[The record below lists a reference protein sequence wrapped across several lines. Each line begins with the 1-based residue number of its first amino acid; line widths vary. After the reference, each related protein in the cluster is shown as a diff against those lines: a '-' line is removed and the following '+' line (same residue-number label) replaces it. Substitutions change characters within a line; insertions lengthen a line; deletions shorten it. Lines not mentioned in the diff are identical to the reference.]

1 MSSSPDITTLSLQ
14 EQAFFALGKKLQMA
28 ARDVVKRKLASGE
41 YVLIE
46 GKYYLASDAPNQSDK
61 PMTGN

>member
-1 MSSSPDITTLSLQ
+1 MAVLSR
-14 EQAFFALGKKLQMA
+14 KKLQMA

-46 GKYYLASDAPNQSDK
+46 SKYYLASDAPNQSDK